1 MPREDDGRVPPFMRS
16 LGPARDDAGSPTTR
30 YAAMKYSLTMKV
42 LAGIALLAL
51 AGCVA
56 APPRT
61 RYYDDDYYQR
71 RAVYDCSTCGVI
83 REVDRVYV
91 DDNGTSGG
99 GAVIGAI
106 IGGVLGST
114 IGKGDGRTAATV
126 GGAVAGGFAGNAIE
140 RNQNRGY
147 GGREAWQ
154 FTVRLDNGR
163 WARVTQWDAY
173 DLRPGDRVMIRDNR
187 LMRLR

>member
-1 MPREDDGRVPPFMRS
+1 
-16 LGPARDDAGSPTTR
+16 
-30 YAAMKYSLTMKV
+30 MKNSLTMRV

-83 REVDRVYV
+83 REMDRVYV
-91 DDNGTSGG
+91 GDNSTSGG

-140 RNQNRGY
+140 RNQNRG

-163 WARVTQWDAY
+163 WARVTQYDAY

>member
-1 MPREDDGRVPPFMRS
+1 MAQFEIKRLVPLELFGYDISFTNSALWM
-16 LGPARDDAGSPTTR
+16 AIAV
-30 YAAMKYSLTMKV
+30 V
-42 LAGIALLAL
+42 L
-51 AGCVA
+51 
-56 APPRT
+56 
-61 RYYDDDYYQR
+61 
-71 RAVYDCSTCGVI
+71 
-83 REVDRVYV
+83 VYV
-91 DDNGTSGG
+91 LVMLGSRHASMVPGRLQ
-99 GAVIGAI
+99 ALVELIYEFIGDMI
-106 IGGVLGST
+106 GST

>member
-1 MPREDDGRVPPFMRS
+1 MQSRLLSVA
-16 LGPARDDAGSPTTR
+16 LG
-30 YAAMKYSLTMKV
+30 SLTC
-42 LAGIALLAL
+42 IAM

-56 APPRT
+56 TPPRA
-61 RYYDDDYYQR
+61 RYDDNYYQR
-71 RAVYDCSTCGVI
+71 RADYDCSRCGVI
-83 REVDRVYV
+83 RDVGRVYAR
-91 DDNGTSGG
+91 DNATSGG

-140 RNQNRGY
+140 RNQNRG

-163 WARVTQWDAY
+163 WATVTQWDND
-173 DLRPGDRVMIRDNR
+173 DLRPGDRVMIRNDH
-187 LMRLR
+187 LLRLR